1 MCVATDALRKLRF
14 QANFHSRA
22 GVDNRGT
29 PPCAPEA
36 TPCFRGLE
44 VDPVSGVEAPFLDD
58 SPLMNGTQIRLGAG
72 MARFLIMSVAEPRG
86 AM

>member
-1 MCVATDALRKLRF
+1 
-14 QANFHSRA
+14 
-22 GVDNRGT
+22 
-29 PPCAPEA
+29 
-36 TPCFRGLE
+36 

-86 AM
+86 AIH

>member
-1 MCVATDALRKLRF
+1 METWGLLVLKCGPA
-14 QANFHSRA
+14 RA

-86 AM
+86 AIH

>member
-1 MCVATDALRKLRF
+1 MTHRHRCTVGCDFDLCGKCMAVGGGAAHHT
-14 QANFHSRA
+14 
-22 GVDNRGT
+22 
-29 PPCAPEA
+29 
-36 TPCFRGLE
+36 TPCNH
-44 VDPVSGVEAPFLDD
+44 PNTPDD